1 MKPLENLTVLDFSQ
15 FLSAPSAAL
24 RLADLGANVI
34 KIERPKTGDICR
46 TLYISNC
53 KIDGDSSLFH
63 AINRNKDGITLD
75 LKDIASKAILEKLI
89 KKADIMILNFRPG
102 VSKKLGIDYEH
113 VLTLNPSI
121 IYGEI
126 TGYGYTGSWKDFP
139 GQDLLVQSLSG
150 LTWLNGNQDQPPL
163 PFGLSIADMCAGQ
176 HLVQGILSALIQR
189 EKTKKPSYVQ
199 VNLLESLLDIQ
210 FEVFTTYLNDGHQT
224 PERSKINNANAYI
237 DAPYGIYETAD
248 GYLALAMVS
257 IPYLGNLIGC
267 TKLTDYRDL
276 TKLPE
281 QRDEI
286 KQILADYLKSNT
298 TKHWLSIL
306 EPADIW
312 CADVYTWDKLLNSEG
327 FQSLNMI
334 QTVKRKNGTRL
345 FTTRCPIT
353 IDGQYFTSEKAAPA
367 LGQNNHDYL
376 DL

>member
-1 MKPLENLTVLDFSQ
+1 MKPLENLIVLDFSQ

-34 KIERPKTGDICR
+34 KIERPETGDICR

-75 LKDIASKAILEKLI
+75 LKDINSKTILEKLI
-89 KKADIMILNFRPG
+89 QKADIMILNFRPG
-102 VSKKLGIDYEH
+102 VSQKLGIDYEH

-126 TGYGYTGSWKDFP
+126 TGYGYTGPWKDLP

-150 LTWLNGNQDQPPL
+150 LTWLNGNQDQSPL

-189 EKTKKPSYVQ
+189 EKTKEPSYVQ
-199 VNLLESLLDIQ
+199 ANLLESLLDIQ
-210 FEVFTTYLNDGHQT
+210 FEVFTTYLNNGYQT
-224 PERSKINNANAYI
+224 PKRSKINNANAYI

-257 IPYLGNLIGC
+257 IPYLGTLIGC
-267 TKLTDYRDL
+267 TKLTNYIDS
-276 TKLPE
+276 TKLSE

-286 KQILADYLKSNT
+286 KQILADYLKNNT

-312 CADVYTWDKLLNSEG
+312 CADVYTWDKLLSSEG

-334 QTVKRKNGTRL
+334 QTVKRKNGTKL
-345 FTTRCPIT
+345 LTTRCPIT
-353 IDGQYFTSEKAAPA
+353 IDGQYFISEKAAPD